1 MKNTQIIDEE
11 IDVNDKYRLESNHKK
26 GKLRIY
32 FGYAAGVGKTYAMLK
47 DAKEAEKNGIDV
59 VAGYIEPHT
68 RPETMVHTQDLEML
82 PVMELEYKNIKIKE
96 FDLDLALKRKP
107 TLILVDEL
115 AHTNANICRHKKRYQ
130 DIQELIQA
138 GINVYTT
145 INVQHI
151 ESLNDIV
158 ESITGI
164 HVKERIPDSVFDS
177 ADQVELIDIDPDELI
192 ERLLKG
198 KIYREEQAKR
208 ALLNFFT
215 KDNLVS
221 LREIAL
227 RRMADKVNR
236 VLATNDR
243 QNYAS
248 EHILVCISASPS
260 NAKVVRTA
268 SRMADA
274 FHGMFTALF
283 IETNETQ
290 YLKEHEKLMLR
301 ENIRLA
307 EQLGAQIS
315 TIYGE
320 DVPLQIAEYAKV
332 SRVSKIVLG
341 RTINSKKLFSRVNFI
356 ERLTELA
363 PNIDIH
369 IIPDEKKQKKSRYF
383 NVEKHYEFSTIDTL
397 KSLALLMIST
407 LIGFLFYY
415 LGFSVANIITIYIL
429 GIQINALITKG
440 RKYSA
445 ISSVFGVL
453 LFNYFFTEPRF
464 SLEAY
469 DPGYPVTFLIMLAA
483 SLITSSLTKRL
494 KEQLYQSV
502 QQSHRTEILLETSRK
517 LQQAKSINEILE
529 ESANQIIKLL
539 NRTVIVYL
547 ANDDNL
553 LDPII
558 FSIEKNIDEKNKYIE
573 AKEKAV
579 AEWVYKNN
587 KRAGA
592 TTNTLSSA
600 KCLYLSIR
608 GTIKPLAVVGVQM
621 EGKDQLDAFEKN
633 LLIAMLGECGL
644 ALEKEYISENQKEVH
659 IKMQQEQ
666 LRANLLR
673 TISHDLRTPLTTISG
688 NAGILLGNS
697 KVLNEEQK
705 KVLYNDIYEDSVW
718 LINLVENLLSI
729 TRIDKGSMNLNIE
742 SELIEEVIEEALNH
756 VNRNKIDH
764 KIEVIIND
772 DEFLMAKMDSR
783 LIVQV
788 IINIVDNAIKYTHIG
803 SNIKIFAKKENDLLI
818 VEISDDGEGISDISK
833 VKLFDMFY
841 TNDNL
846 HGDGRRGLGLGLSL
860 CKSIVNA
867 HGGEIYVKDNLPKG
881 TIFGFTLKAE
891 EVNFVE

>member
-1 MKNTQIIDEE
+1 MKNAQIIDEE

-47 DAKEAEKNGIDV
+47 DAKEAKKNGIDV

-130 DIQELIQA
+130 DIEELIQA

-236 VLATNDR
+236 VLVTNDR
-243 QNYAS
+243 QNYVS

-341 RTINSKKLFSRVNFI
+341 RTINSKKLFSRANFI

-553 LDPII
+553 LDPMI

-764 KIEVIIND
+764 NIEVIIND

-867 HGGEIYVKDNLPKG
+867 HGGEIYVKDNVPKG